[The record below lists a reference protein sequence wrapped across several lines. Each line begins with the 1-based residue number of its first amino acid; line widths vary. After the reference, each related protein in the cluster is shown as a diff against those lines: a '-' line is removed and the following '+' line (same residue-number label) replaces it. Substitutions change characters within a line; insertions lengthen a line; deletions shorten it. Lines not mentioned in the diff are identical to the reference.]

1 MSRSNDLE
9 VTRPNQHA
17 ASGNETR
24 QLPAKNF
31 CQLIRDR
38 EGACRVSD
46 GVKERTNSLP
56 TTMLCLVRTVQT
68 LHSSG
73 FDLPRI

>member
-9 VTRPNQHA
+9 VTRPNQLS

-31 CQLIRDR
+31 RQLIRDR

-46 GVKERTNSLP
+46 GVKER
-56 TTMLCLVRTVQT
+56 
-68 LHSSG
+68 H
-73 FDLPRI
+73 